1 MGLISRVSSRTYRC
15 GMKGIDSYFSKPKQ
29 KQIVSKPEPKKS
41 SKKNVIESDSDSDNA
56 ENVAP
61 SPKLKTAY
69 NKPSSSTVTKISTSD
84 FFGGLKTKK
93 RKTPKDVTKVVTPKK
108 KRSLESTEVVQQP
121 NKKQKVV

>member
-29 KQIVSKPEPKKS
+29 KSSKQQQPEPKKS
-41 SKKNVIESDSDSDNA
+41 SKKNVSEDSDSDND

-61 SPKLKTAY
+61 PAKFKTAY
-69 NKPSSSTVTKISTSD
+69 NKPSSSSGTKISTSD

-93 RKTPKDVTKVVTPKK
+93 AKGKTATPRDVTDTTKIITAKK
-108 KRSLESTEVVQQP
+108 KRSLESASEI
-121 NKKQKVV
+121 